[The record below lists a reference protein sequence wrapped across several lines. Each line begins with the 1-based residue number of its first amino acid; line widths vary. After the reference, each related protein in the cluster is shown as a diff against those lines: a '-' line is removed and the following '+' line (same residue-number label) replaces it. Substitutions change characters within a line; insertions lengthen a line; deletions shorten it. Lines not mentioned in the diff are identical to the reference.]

1 MSATREVN
9 DPEALAELTAA
20 FAAYERALVGNDI
33 AALNDMFWDSP
44 LTLRYGTR
52 AHELLY
58 SHAEIAD
65 FRLKRGAVDQ
75 RRTLRN
81 TRIVTFGKDFG
92 VANTEYVPA
101 GSDRVGRQSQT
112 WMRTADGWKIVSA
125 HVSFGG

>member
-1 MSATREVN
+1 MSATPEVD
-9 DPEALAELTAA
+9 DPQALAELTAA
-20 FAAYERALVGNDI
+20 FEAYERALVGNDI

-58 SHAEIAD
+58 GHAAIAE
-65 FRLKRGAVDQ
+65 FRRKRGAVDQ

-81 TRIVTFGKDFG
+81 TRIVTFGADVG

-101 GSDRVGRQSQT
+101 GSDRIGRQSQT
-112 WMRTADGWKIVSA
+112 WMRTAQGWKIVCA
-125 HVSFGG
+125 HVSFGL

>member
-44 LTLRYGTR
+44 LTLRYGAR

-101 GSDRVGRQSQT
+101 GSDRIGRQSQT
-112 WMRTADGWKIVSA
+112 WMRTADGWKIVCA

>member
-1 MSATREVN
+1 MSATPQID
-9 DPEALAELTAA
+9 DPQALAELTAA
-20 FAAYERALVGNDI
+20 FAAYERALIGNDI

-52 AHELLY
+52 AHELLR
-58 SHAEIAD
+58 SHAEIAE
-65 FRLKRGAVDQ
+65 FRTRRGAVDQ

-81 TRIVTFGKDFG
+81 TRIVTFGSDFG

-112 WMRTADGWKIVSA
+112 WMRTAQGWKIVCA
-125 HVSFGG
+125 HVSFGV